1 MSRSSVFIT
10 NRTIKLAQI
19 WEPSIQK
26 QFPFLSPSAF
36 VSFLPHLTP
45 PPPSTYLHSFSP
57 NASSQPPFFI
67 FLFSFPPSSSMFAP
81 SLHPS
86 LFLLLSTSPSSLVLS
101 YSSFLSFYHSY
112 FYFFIHKSVCFFI
125 ICPPL
130 FSVLASFLF
139 PSLSLSASLL
149 FSPFLNISTLFNLSL
164 GSFFSSSS
172 SSAQTYVLDQR
183 AVGVSLTLTHPL
195 IGQPQLSVM
204 TTAPSSAFK

>member
-1 MSRSSVFIT
+1 MGTFNSKTVS
-10 NRTIKLAQI
+10 
-19 WEPSIQK
+19 
-26 QFPFLSPSAF
+26 FPLSF

-112 FYFFIHKSVCFFI
+112 FYFFIHKNVCFFI

-149 FSPFLNISTLFNLSL
+149 FPLFLIFLLSL
-164 GSFFSSSS
+164 IYPSAASSPLPLPLPLLRPTSWTS
-172 SSAQTYVLDQR
+172 VLW
-183 AVGVSLTLTHPL
+183 VCL
-195 IGQPQLSVM
+195 
-204 TTAPSSAFK
+204 